1 MIKTAFASSIGR
13 VRETNQDFVKVFKN
27 QSNII
32 MGIVCDGMGGHQG
45 GDVASTM
52 AVSHLGHNFS
62 QTDFTDPQLA
72 QKWLTVQ
79 LRLENE
85 TILNTA
91 DRFADLNGMG
101 TTVVLAIAFAE
112 KILIAHLGDS
122 RAYLYGSEDFKQ
134 ITQDHSLVNE
144 LVKMGQITKQQARN
158 HPQKNIIT
166 ETLGVSST
174 VNPEFD
180 TLEVHAGDIYLL
192 CTDGLN
198 NSLTD
203 PQIQQI
209 LATKNLTLKERCN
222 KLINEANRLGGG
234 DNITVCL
241 IAYTEKE
248 DEK

>member
-27 QSNII
+27 QNNII

-52 AVSHLGHNFS
+52 AVSHLGHNFEK
-62 QTDFTDPQLA
+62 TDFTDPDLA

-101 TTVVLAIAFAE
+101 TTVVLAIAFTE

-122 RAYLYGSEDFKQ
+122 RCYLYGGNEFKQ
-134 ITQDHSLVNE
+134 ITE
-144 LVKMGQITKQQARN
+144 QQARN

-180 TLEVHAGDIYLL
+180 VLEVHAGDIFLL
-192 CTDGLN
+192 CTDGLT

-209 LATKNLTLKERCN
+209 LATKNLSLKERCN

-241 IAYTEKE
+241 LAYVEK
-248 DEK
+248 DGDK